1 MTKLTTKKIEA
12 LLKVGRKA
20 RHLDGQGLH
29 LQVRGI
35 GRASWI
41 LRYVS
46 PSTGKTRE
54 LGLGSWQQVGLAEAR
69 KRAAEA
75 RVMVSKGIDPVEAK
89 KPARAAAGPHVP
101 TFGAAAE
108 TFFETN
114 KSRYRNAKVRND
126 WLKMMHRHCGKIW
139 NLPVDAIGT
148 DETLSIVQPLW
159 LPHNVTA
166 RRVMHRIGQV
176 IRFAYVRKWRPTL
189 DNPARYGGQLEYVLP
204 RNANKNVRHHPAVE
218 LDQLP
223 ALMARLAALPGTA
236 ALAAR
241 FAILMAARPGEVYG
255 MQWSEVDPTAQTW
268 TIPGHRYKTG
278 IEFTRPISRAALAVL
293 DACPRVAG
301 NPFCFVSPIRPRMP
315 LSNIGVAAL
324 FKRMGIKAS
333 LHGTSRSGFSSW
345 THNDAQFDHTIIETC
360 LGHQLPGTV
369 KAYWR
374 SPPLNKMR
382 DIFDQW
388 ANFCLG
394 KIREEVVPFK
404 AAE

>member
-1 MTKLTTKKIEA
+1 ML
-12 LLKVGRKA
+12 
-20 RHLDGQGLH
+20 
-29 LQVRGI
+29 
-35 GRASWI
+35 
-41 LRYVS
+41 
-46 PSTGKTRE
+46 
-54 LGLGSWQQVGLAEAR
+54 
-69 KRAAEA
+69 
-75 RVMVSKGIDPVEAK
+75 
-89 KPARAAAGPHVP
+89 
-101 TFGAAAE
+101 
-108 TFFETN
+108 
-114 KSRYRNAKVRND
+114 
-126 WLKMMHRHCGKIW
+126 HRHCNKIW
-139 NLPVDAIGT
+139 DMPVDAIGT
-148 DETLSIVQPLW
+148 EEVISIIQPLW

-176 IRFAYVRKWRPTL
+176 LRFAYVKKWRPTIEH
-189 DNPARYGGQLEYVLP
+189 PRYGGQLEYVLP
-204 RNANKNVRHHPAVE
+204 RNINRNVRHHPAVE

-236 ALAAR
+236 ASAAR

-255 MQWSEVDPTAQTW
+255 MQWSEVDFSAKTW
-268 TIPGHRYKTG
+268 TIDGSRYKTG
-278 IEFTRPISRAALAVL
+278 VSFTRPLRAAAFAVL
-293 DACPRVAG
+293 DACPRIAG

-374 SPPLNKMR
+374 SPPLSKMR
-382 DIFDQW
+382 DIFEHW
-388 ANFCLG
+388 ADFCVG
-394 KIREEVVPFK
+394 KTNAEVRPFSA